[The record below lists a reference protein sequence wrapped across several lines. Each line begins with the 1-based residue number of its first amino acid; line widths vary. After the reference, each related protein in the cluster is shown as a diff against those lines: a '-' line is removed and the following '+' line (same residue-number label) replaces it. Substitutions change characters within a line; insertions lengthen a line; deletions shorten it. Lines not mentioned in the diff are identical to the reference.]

1 MEYTDIIIITFALSM
16 EFFAVTFSSARL
28 QKKNGIKPLLL
39 PPIILALF
47 GSLFLYAGYWTGL
60 LLENFFRGYQYHITF
75 FLLSALGIKM
85 IMNGIGKEKGSLM
98 LVIDNIKILTGV
110 ALAVSLN
117 FFIAGITLLILIE
130 SLNVAIIIAFFI
142 IFIIS
147 FFGLLAGKVLK
158 NFSKPSLI
166 AGGIILIFSA
176 VKIFM
181 FYTKYL

>member
-1 MEYTDIIIITFALSM
+1 MSM
-16 EFFAVTFSSARL
+16 EFFAITFSSARL
-28 QKKNGIKPLLL
+28 QKRNSIKSLVL
-39 PPIILALF
+39 PPMFLAFF
-47 GSLFLYAGYWTGL
+47 GSLFYYAGYWVGVL
-60 LLENFFRGYQYHITF
+60 IENFFKGYQHHITF

-85 IMNGIGKEKGSLM
+85 IMNGIAKKKGSLM
-98 LVIDNIKILTGV
+98 MVIDNIKILTGV

-117 FFIAGITLLILIE
+117 FFIAGITLLVLKDT
-130 SLNVAIIIAFFI
+130 LNMAVIIAFSI

-181 FYTKYL
+181 FYTGYL